1 VGGAESVGSH
11 DPPTEAWISF
21 RGVVSRTSIDT
32 VAAIQDS
39 VPDAPSAKHLEIVLG
54 IDPGTRNV
62 GYGAVVVG
70 ARGPRL
76 YAAGV
81 LRARQSDVPTRLG
94 QLRGE
99 LDLLLQRVKPT
110 VVVVEAAFVA
120 RSVSSALRIG
130 EGRGVVLACASGAG
144 AKVVEYPPAVA
155 KRALVGNGAADK
167 TQVARMVEHILG
179 PKARE
184 LPVDASDAL
193 ALALAYAQRAK
204 ELR

>member
-1 VGGAESVGSH
+1 MA
-11 DPPTEAWISF
+11 
-21 RGVVSRTSIDT
+21 T
-32 VAAIQDS
+32 VTATADS
-39 VPDAPSAKHLEIVLG
+39 LSDAPRPTRLEIVLG
-54 IDPGTRNV
+54 IDPGTRNI
-62 GYGAVVVG
+62 GYGAVVLG

-81 LRARQSDVPTRLG
+81 LRAKQPDVPTRLA

-99 LDLLLQRVKPT
+99 LDLLLQRVRPT
-110 VVVVEAAFVA
+110 VVVVESAFVA

-130 EGRGVVLACASGAG
+130 EGRGVVLACAAATG
-144 AKVVEYPPAVA
+144 AKVVEYAPAVA

>member
-1 VGGAESVGSH
+1 MGGAESVGSH

-39 VPDAPSAKHLEIVLG
+39 VSDAPSAKRLEIVLG

-130 EGRGVVLACASGAG
+130 EGRGVVLACAAGAG

>member
-1 VGGAESVGSH
+1 MGGAESVGSH